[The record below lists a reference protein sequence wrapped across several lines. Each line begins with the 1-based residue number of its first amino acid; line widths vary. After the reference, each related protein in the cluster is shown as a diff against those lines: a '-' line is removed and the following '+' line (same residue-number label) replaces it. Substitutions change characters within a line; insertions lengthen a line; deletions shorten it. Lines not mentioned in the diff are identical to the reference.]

1 MKQRLADLGVFSLN
15 LADYSKKVQ
24 AKIIDGIIENGPEG
38 RVSSYYFSQ
47 ENPYLE
53 ENRRVIAV
61 SKQMR
66 DYLFGMG
73 VYHVGDIKAKHA
85 TMFLGHLFG
94 FKKVNSKQMQK
105 RLVDLG
111 TFSQRL
117 TDYSPQILEVIIE
130 DAIENVSKADL
141 KSPYL
146 AEGNPYLEENRRVIA
161 VSKQMK
167 DYLLSIGVH
176 HLDDVRNQVATGGLG
191 GILGF
196 KGGYPIKMKQR
207 LAEFGV
213 FSPNLA
219 DSSYDGLRENICQKI
234 LDNLSKPRKPS
245 FYTSNVDEQ
254 TLQSNREV
262 ILASNAVQRFFA
274 EQGYNMDDPS
284 TMTNKVRL
292 FFKKYLGA
300 EG

>member
-141 KSPYL
+141 KSSYL

-196 KGGYPIKMKQR
+196 EGGYPKKMKQR
-207 LAEFGV
+207 LAELGV
-213 FSPNLA
+213 FSQSLA
-219 DSSYDGLRENICQKI
+219 DYTPDVLELIIKNAIENV
-234 LDNLSKPRKPS
+234 SVSRVSS
-245 FYTSNVDEQ
+245 FYLAEANPYAKE
-254 TLQSNREV
+254 NRRV
-262 ILASNAVQRFFA
+262 IAASRQMKEYLLNIGVSHL
-274 EQGYNMDDPS
+274 DDV
-284 TMTNKVRL
+284 K
-292 FFKKYLGA
+292 
-300 EG
+300 